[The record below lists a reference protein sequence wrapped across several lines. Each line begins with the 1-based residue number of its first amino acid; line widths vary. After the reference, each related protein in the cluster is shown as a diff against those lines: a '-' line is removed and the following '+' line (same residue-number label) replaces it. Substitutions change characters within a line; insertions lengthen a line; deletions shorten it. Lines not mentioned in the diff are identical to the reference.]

1 MDKLKRY
8 SKKLLKIIL
17 VLFVLLNIICA
28 FHAYKLTHF
37 YSSDEAMPKPEQ
49 MGFANK
55 LSAIF
60 FGVKFPKVASVD
72 TFSLP
77 HKTITLKTD
86 DSLKLEGWYVDNDSA
101 KYNAIAPKGTV
112 ILFHGHGGKKNDVI
126 REANSFYNFG
136 YNVFL
141 VDFRAHGNS
150 DGNTCTVGFTESK
163 DVKAAYDFVA
173 KKGEKN
179 IILYGISMGAATILK
194 AIKDNDVYPQKIIIE
209 MPFGT
214 LHQAVKGRLKIM
226 HLPQEP
232 FANLLT
238 FWGGIEQGFWAF
250 SFKPQEYA
258 KKVKCPTLL
267 QWGTND
273 RRVSEEETTAIFQH
287 LSSSKKTFVEY
298 KNSGHQS
305 LCKNENDKWLQ
316 TISTFLNS
324 N

>member
-8 SKKLLKIIL
+8 SKKLLKIAL
-17 VLFVLLNIICA
+17 ALFILLNIVCA

-37 YSSDEAMPKPEQ
+37 YSTEEAMPKPEQ
-49 MGFANK
+49 MGFGDK
-55 LSAIF
+55 LSSIF

-77 HKTITLKTD
+77 HKTIILKTD
-86 DSLKLEGWYVDNDSA
+86 DSLKLGGWYVDRDSA
-101 KYNAIAPKGTV
+101 KYSATLAKGTV

-126 REANSFYNFG
+126 REATSFYNLG
-136 YNVFL
+136 YNVLL

-150 DGNTCTVGFTESK
+150 EGNTCTVGFNESK
-163 DVKAAYDFVA
+163 DVKAAYDYVVQ
-173 KKGEKN
+173 KSEKN

-194 AIKDNDVYPQKIIIE
+194 AIEDDVVHPQKIILE

-226 HLPQEP
+226 QLPQEP
-232 FANLLT
+232 FARLLT

-250 SFKPQEYA
+250 NFKPENYA
-258 KKVKCPTLL
+258 KKVLCPTLL
-267 QWGTND
+267 QWGAND
-273 RRVSEEETTAIFQH
+273 RRVSQDETISILKNIGTNN
-287 LSSSKKTFVEY
+287 KTFVEY

-305 LCKNENDKWLQ
+305 LCKNENDKWEQ
-316 TISTFLNS
+316 TIAAFLN
-324 N
+324 NK

>member
-1 MDKLKRY
+1 MDNLKRY
-8 SKKLLKIIL
+8 SRKLLKTIL

-37 YSSDEAMPKPEQ
+37 YNRNEVTPKPEQ
-49 MGFANK
+49 MGFGDK
-55 LSAIF
+55 LSAMF
-60 FGVKFPKVASVD
+60 FGVKFPKVASLD
-72 TFSLP
+72 TFSL
-77 HKTITLKTD
+77 HHETVILKTD
-86 DSLKLEGWYVDNDSA
+86 DSLKLETWYAEYRQLNDFVKEA
-101 KYNAIAPKGTV
+101 QGTV

-126 REANSFYNFG
+126 REANSFYNLG
-136 YNVFL
+136 YNVLL

-150 DGNTCTVGFTESK
+150 EGNTCTVGFKESK
-163 DVKAAYDFVA
+163 DVKAAYDYIVH
-173 KKGEKN
+173 KGEKN

-194 AIKDNDVYPQKIIIE
+194 SIEDNNVNPQKIILE

-238 FWGGIEQGFWAF
+238 FWGGTEQGFWAF
-250 SFKPQEYA
+250 NFKPEEYA

-273 RRVSEEETTAIFQH
+273 RRVSQDETISILKNIGTNN
-287 LSSSKKTFVEY
+287 KTFVEF

-305 LCKNENDKWLQ
+305 LCKNENEKWQLA
-316 TISTFLNS
+316 IETFLSS